1 MKKYIVEI
9 IQDGSTFEV
18 VTKQLVDQIWNK
30 IERLSATDF
39 NSQLEAEHYV
49 KNVPLEQD
57 EKISNVMIYSEEK
70 WSGKQH
76 FDLMKELQELNRTV
90 PIENIYNM
98 QPVEEMETYATDNKP
113 LIQIREFH
121 DGTFSV
127 AARIYNPQKN
137 FYEHPDYIN
146 LTEEEAK
153 QKCQEVIDQNL
164 TNSDIV
170 ATWLHYAN

>member
-1 MKKYIVEI
+1 MKKYVIEM

-18 VTKQLVDQIWNK
+18 VTKQLVNQIWNK
-30 IERLSATDF
+30 IDRLSLTDF

-49 KNVPLEQD
+49 KNVPLEQN
-57 EKISNVMIYSEEK
+57 EKIHNVIIYAEGA

-76 FDLMKELQELNRTV
+76 FNLMKELQELNRTV
-90 PIENIYNM
+90 PIENIYNAIEEEEEDE
-98 QPVEEMETYATDNKP
+98 VEPM
-113 LIQIREFH
+113 IQIRQFH
-121 DGTFSV
+121 DGTYSV
-127 AARIYNPQKN
+127 AARIYNPNKN

-153 QKCQEVIDQNL
+153 QKCQEVIDQKL
-164 TNSDIV
+164 TNKDIV